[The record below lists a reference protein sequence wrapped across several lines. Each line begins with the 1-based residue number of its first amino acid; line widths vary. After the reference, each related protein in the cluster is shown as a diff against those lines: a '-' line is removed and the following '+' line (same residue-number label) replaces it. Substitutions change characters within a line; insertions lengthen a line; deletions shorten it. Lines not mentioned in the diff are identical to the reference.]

1 MDVLEA
7 RESNDRPLFAWIVA
21 VAPSFRTL
29 RAIGRIGESRR

>member
-7 RESNDRPLFAWIVA
+7 RESNDRPLLAWIVA
-21 VAPSFRTL
+21 AAASF